1 MTAAGHADGLQRRS
15 GERRPPG
22 ALGAGELLEVERV
35 AARLLVELVRPLAS
49 DGVAEQVAGRLARE
63 AAQLEPSEAALAIG
77 ALERRREAIGD
88 LTRACGHH
96 DEHGRVGRAAQERGE
111 QLHRRGVRPVDV
123 VEGEHERPARREP
136 LEQLA
141 HRAVGAVALVLQR
154 GSRRQT
160 QAPTADG
167 STCASSLRTSSL
179 KAATSRGSSPATYS
193 SRASTKT
200 QNGRSRSSSDALPP
214 RTVHP
219 RASARLASSA
229 SRRVLPIPGS
239 PWITSASRLTV
250 AQFAEGAIDR
260 FQFGGAPD
268 ERGRR
273 PWSWER
279 RPARRA

>member
-1 MTAAGHADGLQRRS
+1 MPPASSKSSSARSRPTA
-15 GERRPPG
+15 
-22 ALGAGELLEVERV
+22 
-35 AARLLVELVRPLAS
+35 
-49 DGVAEQVAGRLARE
+49 VAEQVAGRLAWE
-63 AAQLEPSEAALAIG
+63 AAQLEPSEAALAVG
-77 ALERRREAIGD
+77 ALEGRREAIGY

-123 VEGEHERPARREP
+123 VEGEHERPGGRQP

-141 HRAVGAVALVLQR
+141 HRAVGAVALVLRR
-154 GSRRQT
+154 GSPPPDAGSDT
-160 QAPTADG
+160 DG

-179 KAATSRGSSPATYS
+179 RDATSRGSSPATYS

-229 SRRVLPIPGS
+229 NRRVLPIPGS
-239 PWITSASRLTV
+239 PWITSRAVRPSHNSPRARSIASSSAARPTSWSATLV
-250 AQFAEGAIDR
+250 MGEGA
-260 FQFGGAPD
+260 
-268 ERGRR
+268 
-273 PWSWER
+273 
-279 RPARRA
+279 ARRA